1 MVAALREIFAKSKHP
16 SHDDKEAAAHVL
28 ADIIQQ
34 AQQIGHEHATDELE
48 RSIAWGGRFT
58 DALSSAWQIVSNF
71 VQRIADWISE
81 QVSGDSGA
89 ELSEDD
95 VVAEVDSLAS
105 TVAGVEVA
113 AAIEEE
119 VMDTIQAQ
127 GFDQIQWYAQ
137 PDACKACRAR
147 ADLGP
152 VPIGTDFNGV
162 ATPPGHGGCRC
173 SIGTP
178 NQ

>member
-1 MVAALREIFAKSKHP
+1 MVAALREIFAKSRHP
-16 SHDDKEAAAHVL
+16 SHEDKEAAAHVL

-34 AQQIGHEHATDELE
+34 AQAIGHEHATDELE
-48 RSIAWGGRFT
+48 RAIAWGGRFT
-58 DALSSAWQIVSNF
+58 DALSSAWNIVSNF

-81 QVSGDSGA
+81 QVSGDSGN
-89 ELSEDD
+89 ELSQDD
-95 VVAEVDSLAS
+95 IAAEIETLAE

-127 GFDQIQWYAQ
+127 GYMQIQWYAQ
-137 PDACKACRAR
+137 PDACKACRAK
-147 ADLGP
+147 ADMGA
-152 VPIGTDFNGV
+152 VPIGTDFGGV
-162 ATPPGHGGCRC
+162 ATPPAHSNCRC